1 VQVLAE
7 VVIARGIAPARAKLL
22 PRCPMSRP
30 RPVPSGGWLILVLAL
45 TLPASGV
52 DADAIRLIVMADD
65 LGAAEAVNSATFAA
79 QRDGV
84 VTTSNIIVPGPWFPQ
99 AVRLAKEHPTFDI
112 GIHLALTSEWSDV
125 KWRPLTGGRSFCDED
140 GYFASFVWPNPKAA
154 PARSLRELK
163 VDLAEAEAELRA
175 QIELAR
181 RHVPR
186 VCYLWPHMAFTS
198 HSPEMLA
205 LVRKLAK
212 EYDIPLFGDVMDAL
226 GIKRLKSLYDR
237 YDSGEQKAAA
247 LVKAIE
253 GLTPGTW
260 VLVDHAA
267 NDTPEMRAIG
277 HVGYEQ
283 VALDRNAIRI
293 MWLDPTVRAAVSK
306 RGVVLIPTA
315 TVVAEWKARRP

>member
-1 VQVLAE
+1 MSHVRTVRCAVAWLA
-7 VVIARGIAPARAKLL
+7 LL
-22 PRCPMSRP
+22 
-30 RPVPSGGWLILVLAL
+30 LVLAL
-45 TLPASGV
+45 PTPGAE
-52 DADAIRLIVMADD
+52 AIRLIVMADD
-65 LGAAEAVNSATFAA
+65 LGVAEAVNSATFAA

-84 VTTSNIIVPGPWFPQ
+84 VTTSNLIVPGPWFPQ

-140 GYFASFVWPNPKAA
+140 GYFAPFVWPNPKVGIG
-154 PARSLRELK
+154 RSLRELK
-163 VDLAEAEAELRA
+163 VDLTEAEAELRA
-175 QIELAR
+175 QIELAK

-186 VCYLWPHMAFTS
+186 VCYLWPHMGFTG

-212 EYDIPLFGDVMDAL
+212 EYDIPLFGDVMEAL

-247 LVKAIE
+247 LVKAIDA
-253 GLTPGTW
+253 LTPGTW

-277 HVGYEQ
+277 HVGYER
-283 VALDRNAIRI
+283 VAADRDANRA
-293 MWLDPTVRAAVSK
+293 MWLDQTVRAAITRK
-306 RGVVLIPTA
+306 GVELIPTA
-315 TVVAEWKARRP
+315 VVVREWRATMGSMDAR

>member
-1 VQVLAE
+1 
-7 VVIARGIAPARAKLL
+7 
-22 PRCPMSRP
+22 MSRP
-30 RPVPSGGWLILVLAL
+30 CPVSSVGWLMLALAL
-45 TLPASGV
+45 TLPVSGV
-52 DADAIRLIVMADD
+52 SGEADAIRLIVMADD

-140 GYFASFVWPNPKAA
+140 GYFAPFVWPNPKAA

-186 VCYLWPHMAFTS
+186 VSYLWPHMAFTS

-212 EYDIPLFGDVMDAL
+212 EYDIPLFGDVMEAL

-237 YDSGEQKAAA
+237 YDSGEKKAAA
-247 LVKAIE
+247 LVQAIDA
-253 GLTPGTW
+253 LTPGTW

-283 VALDRNAIRI
+283 VALDRDAVRV
-293 MWLDPTVRAAVSK
+293 MWMHPAVREAVTR
-306 RGVVLIPTA
+306 RGVALIPVT
-315 TVVAEWKARRP
+315 TVVAEWRARSP